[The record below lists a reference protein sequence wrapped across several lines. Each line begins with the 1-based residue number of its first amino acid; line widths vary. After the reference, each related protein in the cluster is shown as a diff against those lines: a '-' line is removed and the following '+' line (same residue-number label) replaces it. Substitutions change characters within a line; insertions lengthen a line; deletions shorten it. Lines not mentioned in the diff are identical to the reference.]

1 MRKNFGAQ
9 PFLFPQPVMI
19 IGTYDAHGK
28 ANAMNAAWGGIVGRD
43 EIMID
48 EEIVR
53 RNPFNFKLTDVVVN
67 DSRKRISMTEK
78 QQKTWMDFIREDKSY
93 AKYYDEFVVVLGTGI
108 LFVLFHFFPYLF
120 DGIEMLSIVLQGE
133 VKGLADAGGLYSFH
147 GLLSVSYLINHPMFR

>member
-1 MRKNFGAQ
+1 
-9 PFLFPQPVMI
+9 MI

-78 QQKTWMDFIREDKSY
+78 QQKTWMDFIRSDKVYSRY
-93 AKYYDEFVVVLGTGI
+93 HDEFVVLLGTGI
-108 LFVLFHFFPYLF
+108 LFCTVP
-120 DGIEMLSIVLQGE
+120 
-133 VKGLADAGGLYSFH
+133 
-147 GLLSVSYLINHPMFR
+147 LLPVPV